1 MQLVFLK
8 LKVTDTEPP
17 LYSKNVLIYTVHT
30 QNQNNKKSKVN
41 QIYMKD
47 NTFASLCPSTILYV
61 QTSNI
66 IIKIS

>member
-30 QNQNNKKSKVN
+30 QNQNNKPD
-41 QIYMKD
+41 IYER
-47 NTFASLCPSTILYV
+47 
-61 QTSNI
+61 
-66 IIKIS
+66 

>member
-30 QNQNNKKSKVN
+30 QNQNNN